1 MTNQNSG
8 QEGFTCE
15 IYKIF
20 KDRLIPIPLK
30 LFEKF
35 GKEKKKSKLIFK
47 ASINLILKTDKDIK

>member
-35 GKEKKKSKLIFK
+35 GKEKKNPNSFLRPALI
-47 ASINLILKTDKDIK
+47 